1 MNRIPV
7 MTIVV
12 CLMIAGGCGK
22 EAPRANQ
29 DGRTQTASE
38 ARQID
43 ERSIA
48 ERLDQQKSATDDK
61 GTRDRQ
67 QAERN
72 VKLDALRGVG
82 RRWNDALTEATKT
95 GRSDIGGPMEK
106 MQAAK
111 RDAEAVSVDDCTAKA
126 RDTLL
131 SSMTVGLDAYNLFR
145 QQSGPVSDAVSAKL
159 QDAIAQLGESDRQ
172 LAACSTVTN

>member
-7 MTIVV
+7 LTLTV
-12 CLMIAGGCGK
+12 CLMVAAGCGK
-22 EAPRANQ
+22 EAPPPNQ
-29 DGRTQTASE
+29 DVRTQTASE
-38 ARQID
+38 ARQVD

-48 ERLDQQKSATDDK
+48 ERLDQQKSATDTK
-61 GTRDRQ
+61 STLERQ
-67 QAERN
+67 QAERT
-72 VKLDALRGVG
+72 VKLEALRSVG
-82 RRWNDALTEATKT
+82 RRWNEALTEATRT
-95 GRSDIGGPMEK
+95 GRSDIGGPIEK

-111 RDAEAVSVDDCTAKA
+111 RDAESVSVDDCTAKA

-159 QDAIAQLGESDRQ
+159 QDAIAQLAESDRQ
-172 LAACSTVTN
+172 LAACTTVTN